1 MGKANIKADV
11 KDFELVL
18 TGLRR
23 IDPTITVKGLT
34 LDQMEQLL
42 QRMSELDRQALDL
55 DQGGS
60 QVQGQREKLAEEYH
74 ELCKQARAKV
84 KGDLGDDAP
93 ELELIGVVRSSQ
105 IVRTRRGKNKKS
117 ATGTTDS
124 TGSP

>member
-1 MGKANIKADV
+1 MGKININADV

-23 IDPTITVKGLT
+23 IDPTITIKGLT

-42 QRMSELDRQALDL
+42 QRMAELDRQALDL
-55 DQGGS
+55 VHGSS

-93 ELELIGVVRSSQ
+93 ELELIGVVRRSQ
-105 IVRTRRGKNKKS
+105 IVRTRRGKNKKV

-124 TGSP
+124 E